1 MAQALVFPGQGAQYV
16 GMGQELAAA
25 CPAAAELQQR
35 ADAIL
40 ALPLSRIMRE
50 GPLEELTRTDI
61 SQPAILLAS
70 MMAHA
75 ALSERQAEPAC
86 VATGGLS
93 LGEYTALV
101 AAGAIGFEDA
111 LRLVRVRGEAMQAAA
126 EATDGAMVALI
137 GTDEQG
143 ATALCEAV
151 RGDQVLQ
158 VANLNATGQVVISG
172 QREACERAVA
182 AARAHRI
189 RRAMP
194 LPVAGAFHSPL
205 MASAAT
211 RLAEALEAVGFA
223 APRVPVYH
231 NVTGAANSDPAS
243 IGELLV
249 RQLTEPVRWADCL
262 VAMQR
267 DGADAF
273 LELGPGK
280 TISGM
285 IARTLKDVTTTH
297 VDTAADLDAI

>member
-1 MAQALVFPGQGAQYV
+1 MAQAMVFPGQGAQYV

-25 CPAAAELQQR
+25 SPAAAELQQR

-40 ALPLSRIMRE
+40 ELPLSRIMRE
-50 GPLEELTRTDI
+50 GPVEELTRTDI

-75 ALSERQAEPAC
+75 ALSERQGEPAC
-86 VATGGLS
+86 AATGGLS

-101 AAGAIGFEDA
+101 VAGTIGFEDA

-126 EATDGAMVALI
+126 EATEGGMVALI
-137 GTDEQG
+137 GTDEGG
-143 ATALCEAV
+143 ARALCEAV

-172 QREACERAVA
+172 ERSACERAVA
-182 AARAHRI
+182 EARAHRI

-194 LPVAGAFHSPL
+194 LPVAGAFHCPL

-211 RLAEALEAVGFA
+211 RLAAALEEVRFAV
-223 APRVPVYH
+223 PRVPVYH
-231 NVTGAANSDPAS
+231 NVTGAANTDPTVISD
-243 IGELLV
+243 LLV

-262 VAMQR
+262 TAMQA

-285 IARTLKDVTTTH
+285 IARTLKDVSTAH
-297 VDTAADLDAI
+297 VDTAADLAL